1 MLGVLEVMVAAAAA
15 GVAARQLQGT
25 AALAAMV
32 LSVSLLG
39 KEFEMENYAVI
50 ENGIVVNAIVADA
63 NFAEANGLVLLTG
76 GAGIGWSYIDGQFI
90 DERVYPEPEVEPT
103 LTKEELLAQLQALQA
118 QITVLGE

>member
-1 MLGVLEVMVAAAAA
+1 MAAVA
-15 GVAARQLQGT
+15 
-25 AALAAMV
+25 

-39 KEFEMENYAVI
+39 KEFDMENYAVI

>member
-1 MLGVLEVMVAAAAA
+1 
-15 GVAARQLQGT
+15 
-25 AALAAMV
+25 MV

-39 KEFEMENYAVI
+39 KEFDMENYAVI